1 MSENQESLANLGHE
15 NRLFP
20 PSAEFIAQANAQ
32 ASMYDEAEKDR
43 LAFWE
48 KQAHELQWDAPWT
61 TVLDWKVPFAKWFV
75 GGKINAS
82 VNALD
87 RHVAQGRGDRVAFFF
102 EGEPGDTRTITYAQ
116 LLTEVKKTANAL
128 TELGIKDGDRVA
140 IYMPM
145 IPEAAIAMLA
155 CARIGAPHSVVFGGF
170 SADALL
176 SRIQDADAKLVITAD
191 GGYRKG
197 APFALKPAV
206 DDALKGKTNVKN
218 ILVVKRTGQ
227 ETQWDSNKDV
237 WWHDIVDRQSTEHVA
252 QSFDSE
258 HPLFI
263 LYTSGTTAKPKGI
276 SHTTGG
282 YLTQVAY
289 THKMVFDIK
298 PETDVYWCTA
308 DVGWVTGHSY
318 VVYGPLING
327 ATQVMYEG
335 TPDTPHKGRIFELIE
350 KYKVSILYTAP
361 TLIRTW
367 MKWGDEFPNA
377 HNLKSLR
384 LLGSVGEPI
393 NPEAWMWYREV
404 IGGNRCPIVDTWW
417 QTETGAIM
425 ISPLPGVTHTKPGS
439 AMRPLPGISGKIVDD
454 NGKEVGLGHGGYLI
468 LDKPWPAMLR
478 GIWGEEERYKETY
491 WSRFDGVY
499 FAGDGAKIDTDAA
512 IWLLGRVDDVMNVS
526 GHRIST
532 TEVESALVSHA
543 AVAEAAVVGAAD
555 EMTGQG
561 IVAFVIL
568 RGGIP
573 NVGGEE
579 LIKELR
585 AHVAKEI
592 GAIAK
597 PRQIVV
603 VQELPKTR
611 SGKIM
616 RRLLKD
622 VAENRAVGDST
633 TLADPNVMALI
644 SQGLST
650 AKDED

>member
-1 MSENQESLANLGHE
+1 MSQDHESIENLSTED
-15 NRLFP
+15 RKFP
-20 PSAEFIAQANAQ
+20 PTSDFAARANAK
-32 ASMYDEAEKDR
+32 ADLYELAEKDR
-43 LAFWE
+43 LAFWDM
-48 KQAHELQWDAPWT
+48 QAKNLKWDKPWSKTLQWEAPY
-61 TVLDWKVPFAKWFV
+61 AQWFV
-75 GGKINAS
+75 GGTLNAS

-87 RHVAQGRGDRVAFFF
+87 RHIEQGLGDRVAFYF
-102 EGEPGDTRTITYAQ
+102 EGEPGDSRTITYAQ
-116 LLTEVKKTANAL
+116 LLTEVKKAANAL
-128 TELGIKDGDRVA
+128 TELGINSGDRVA

-191 GGYRKG
+191 GGFRKG
-197 APFALKPAV
+197 SPFALKPAV
-206 DDALKGKTNVKN
+206 DEALKGKHNVAHV
-218 ILVVKRTGQ
+218 LVVQRTKQ
-227 ETQWDSNKDV
+227 ETVWNDKTDV
-237 WWHDIVDRQSTEHVA
+237 WWHEIMSRQSEEHVA

-276 SHTTGG
+276 FHTTGG
-282 YLTQVAY
+282 YLTQAAF
-289 THKMVFDIK
+289 THKAVFDLK

-318 VVYGPLING
+318 IVYGPLING

-350 KYKVSILYTAP
+350 KYGVTILYTAP

-367 MKWGDEFPNA
+367 MKWGDEFPRA
-377 HNLKSLR
+377 HNLNSLR

-393 NPEAWMWYREV
+393 NPEAWMWYRDV

-417 QTETGAIM
+417 QTETGGIM
-425 ISPLPGVTHTKPGS
+425 ISPLPGVTATKPGS
-439 AMRPLPGISGKIVDD
+439 AMSAIPGISAVVVDD
-454 NGKEVGLGHGGYLI
+454 KGVPVAKGHGGFLI
-468 LDKPWPAMLR
+468 LDKPWPGMLR
-478 GIWGEEERYKETY
+478 GIWGEDERYKETY
-491 WSRFDGVY
+491 WSRFPGIY
-499 FAGDGAKIDTDAA
+499 FAGDGAKLDKDGA

-532 TEVESALVSHA
+532 TEVESALVSHES
-543 AVAEAAVVGAAD
+543 VAEAAVVGAHDA
-555 EMTGQG
+555 MTGQG

-568 RGGIP
+568 RGGMAHA
-573 NVGGEE
+573 NGNE
-579 LIKELR
+579 LVAELR
-585 AHVAKEI
+585 NHVAKEI

-597 PRQIVV
+597 PRQILVV
-603 VQELPKTR
+603 AELPKTR

-622 VAENRAVGDST
+622 VAENRQVGDAT
-633 TLADPNVMALI
+633 TLADPNVMKLI
-644 SQGLST
+644 SEGLNTGS
-650 AKDED
+650 ED

>member
-1 MSENQESLANLGHE
+1 MSQAHESIANLSSE
-15 NRLFP
+15 DRRFP
-20 PSAEFIAQANAQ
+20 PTAEFAAMANAK
-32 ASMYDEAEKDR
+32 ADLYELAEKDR

-48 KQAHELQWDAPWT
+48 LQAKNLKWDKPWSQTLQWEAPY
-61 TVLDWKVPFAKWFV
+61 AQWFV
-75 GGKINAS
+75 GGKLNAS

-87 RHVAQGRGDRVAFFF
+87 RHVEQGIGDRVAFYF
-102 EGEPGDTRTITYAQ
+102 EGEPGDSRTITYAQ
-116 LLTEVKKTANAL
+116 LLIEVKKAANAL
-128 TELGIKDGDRVA
+128 TGLGITSGDRVA

-191 GGYRKG
+191 GGFRKG

-206 DDALKGKTNVKN
+206 DEALKGKHNVAHV
-218 ILVVKRTGQ
+218 LVVQRTKQ
-227 ETQWDSNKDV
+227 ETLWNYKTDV
-237 WWHDIVDRQSTEHVA
+237 WWHEIVGRQSEEHVT

-276 SHTTGG
+276 FHTTGG
-282 YLTQVAY
+282 YLTQVAF
-289 THKMVFDIK
+289 THKAVFDLK
-298 PETDVYWCTA
+298 PSTDVYWCTA

-318 VVYGPLING
+318 IVYGPLING

-335 TPDTPHKGRIFELIE
+335 TPDTPHNGRIFELIE
-350 KYKVSILYTAP
+350 KYGVTILYTAP

-367 MKWGDEFPNA
+367 MKWGDEFPRA
-377 HNLKSLR
+377 HNLNSLR

-393 NPEAWMWYREV
+393 NPEAWMWYRDV

-417 QTETGAIM
+417 QTETGGIM
-425 ISPLPGVTHTKPGS
+425 ISPLPGVTATKPGS
-439 AMRPLPGISGKIVDD
+439 AMSAIPGISAVVVDD
-454 NGKEVGLGHGGYLI
+454 KGVPVAKGHGGFLI
-468 LDKPWPAMLR
+468 LDKPWPGMLR
-478 GIWGEEERYKETY
+478 GIWGEDERYKETY
-491 WSRFDGVY
+491 WSRFPGIY
-499 FAGDGAKIDTDAA
+499 FAGDGAKLDKDGA

-532 TEVESALVSHA
+532 TEVESALVSHEA
-543 AVAEAAVVGAAD
+543 IAEAAVVGAQDA
-555 EMTGQG
+555 MTGQG

-568 RGGIP
+568 RGGIAHA
-573 NVGGEE
+573 NGDE
-579 LIKELR
+579 LVTELR
-585 AHVAKEI
+585 NHVTKEI

-597 PRQIVV
+597 PRQILVV
-603 VQELPKTR
+603 AELPKTR

-622 VAENRAVGDST
+622 VAENRQVGDAT
-633 TLADPNVMALI
+633 TLADPNVMKLI
-644 SQGLST
+644 SEGLNTSS
-650 AKDED
+650 ED

>member
-1 MSENQESLANLGHE
+1 
-15 NRLFP
+15 
-20 PSAEFIAQANAQ
+20 
-32 ASMYDEAEKDR
+32 
-43 LAFWE
+43 
-48 KQAHELQWDAPWT
+48 
-61 TVLDWKVPFAKWFV
+61 
-75 GGKINAS
+75 
-82 VNALD
+82 
-87 RHVAQGRGDRVAFFF
+87 
-102 EGEPGDTRTITYAQ
+102 
-116 LLTEVKKTANAL
+116 
-128 TELGIKDGDRVA
+128 
-140 IYMPM
+140 M

-218 ILVVKRTGQ
+218 VLVVKRTGQ
-227 ETQWDSNKDV
+227 ETNWDSNKDV

-439 AMRPLPGISGKIVDD
+439 AMRPLPGISGKVVDD

-468 LDKPWPAMLR
+468 LDKPWPSMLR

>member
-1 MSENQESLANLGHE
+1 MSQDHESIENLSTED
-15 NRLFP
+15 RKFP
-20 PSAEFIAQANAQ
+20 PTSDFAACANAK
-32 ASMYDEAEKDR
+32 ADLYELAEKDR
-43 LAFWE
+43 LAFWDM
-48 KQAHELQWDAPWT
+48 QAKNLKWDKPWSKTLQWEAPY
-61 TVLDWKVPFAKWFV
+61 AQWFI
-75 GGKINAS
+75 GGTLNAS

-87 RHVAQGRGDRVAFFF
+87 RHVEQGLGDRVAFYF
-102 EGEPGDTRTITYAQ
+102 EGEPGDSRTITYAQ
-116 LLTEVKKTANAL
+116 LLTEVKKAANAL
-128 TELGIKDGDRVA
+128 TELGINSGDRVA

-191 GGYRKG
+191 GGFRKG
-197 APFALKPAV
+197 SPFALKPAV
-206 DDALKGKTNVKN
+206 DEALKGKHNVAHV
-218 ILVVKRTGQ
+218 LVFQRTKQ
-227 ETQWDSNKDV
+227 ETVWNDKTDV
-237 WWHDIVDRQSTEHVA
+237 WWHEIMSRQSEEHVA

-276 SHTTGG
+276 FHTTGG
-282 YLTQVAY
+282 YLTQAAF
-289 THKMVFDIK
+289 THKAVFDLK

-318 VVYGPLING
+318 IVYGPLING

-350 KYKVSILYTAP
+350 KYGVTILYTAP

-367 MKWGDEFPNA
+367 MKWGDEFPRA
-377 HNLKSLR
+377 HNLNSLR

-393 NPEAWMWYREV
+393 NPEAWMWYRDV

-417 QTETGAIM
+417 QTETGGIM
-425 ISPLPGVTHTKPGS
+425 ISPLPGVTATKPGS
-439 AMRPLPGISGKIVDD
+439 AMSAIPGISAVVVDD
-454 NGKEVGLGHGGYLI
+454 KGVPVAKGHGGFLI
-468 LDKPWPAMLR
+468 LDKPWPGMLR
-478 GIWGEEERYKETY
+478 GIWGEDERYKETY
-491 WSRFDGVY
+491 WSRFPGIY
-499 FAGDGAKIDTDAA
+499 FAGDGAKLDKDGA

-532 TEVESALVSHA
+532 TEVESALVSHES
-543 AVAEAAVVGAAD
+543 VAEAAVVGAHDA
-555 EMTGQG
+555 MTGQG

-568 RGGIP
+568 RGGMAHA
-573 NVGGEE
+573 NGNE
-579 LIKELR
+579 LVAELR
-585 AHVAKEI
+585 NHVAKEI

-597 PRQIVV
+597 PRQILVV
-603 VQELPKTR
+603 AELPKTR

-622 VAENRAVGDST
+622 VAENRQVGDAT
-633 TLADPNVMALI
+633 TLADPKVMKLI
-644 SQGLST
+644 SEELNTRS
-650 AKDED
+650 ED